1 MATVDESSNATRSG
15 LLTALEPGMVIPF
28 GGRHWVRVDDEL
40 ARAFRPGDRLL
51 VLQTDGTL
59 IHVKSA
65 VAASVEGSVARA
77 HGAFEVMRDIG
88 QDKVSDFYRMFAD
101 RLRDDTIFG
110 RIARANEIDVTEAR
124 AKGRAVGRLAV
135 DDKMRTSMI
144 DGLEL
149 WRTMDSVV
157 GTSLE
162 CVDHGAWN
170 VDVVRAPLGVVA
182 FVFEGRPN
190 VFADA
195 TGVLRGGN
203 STVMRIGSDA
213 LGTARAIMELAVRPS
228 LVDAGLPVGA
238 VELID
243 EPDRSGGHA
252 LFSDSRVSLAV
263 ARGSGPAVAQLGAV
277 ARQSGVPVSLHGT
290 GGAWMIVCGNAPEG
304 RVRDCVSASLDRKV
318 CNTVN
323 VIVLVGDVVRT
334 LREALEGVVD
344 AARRRD
350 VRAKVHLLGESARNQ
365 MTTVPDEVDVVVGEV
380 SESAIEWEW
389 DDTPEVSIM
398 VVGSVDEA
406 IDLFNEHSPRFIV
419 SALTGEGAES
429 RAIVDRCDA
438 PFVGDGFTRWVD
450 GQYALRRPELGL
462 SNWEGG
468 RLFARGGILSGDGV
482 YSVRYRASTPDA
494 TQRR

>member
-1 MATVDESSNATRSG
+1 MTKESESVGATPTGV
-15 LLTALEPGMVIPF
+15 LTALEAGMVIPF
-28 GGRHWVRVDDEL
+28 GGRHWVRVDEGL

-59 IHVKSA
+59 IHVTAA
-65 VAASVEGSVARA
+65 VAACVEESVTRAREA
-77 HGAFEVMRDIG
+77 FGAMRHID
-88 QDKVSDFYRMFAD
+88 QSKVTDFYRLFAE
-101 RLRDDTIFG
+101 RLRDESVFA
-110 RIARANEIDVTEAR
+110 RIARANEADVSEAR
-124 AKGRAVGRLAV
+124 SKGRAVGRLMI
-135 DDKMRTSMI
+135 DEKMRQSMI
-144 DGLEL
+144 EGLEL
-149 WRTMDSVV
+149 WRHTDSVV
-157 GTSLE
+157 GASLE
-162 CVDHGAWN
+162 HVDHSGWY

-228 LVDAGLPVGA
+228 LADAGLPSGA

-243 EPDRSGGHA
+243 EADRSGGHA

-290 GGAWMIVCGNAPEG
+290 GGAWMIVCADAPDG
-304 RVRDCVSASLDRKV
+304 RVRDCVSASLDKKV

-323 VIVLVGDVVRT
+323 VIVLVGHEDRI
-334 LREALEGVVD
+334 LREVLGGVIE
-344 AARRRD
+344 AARGRD
-350 VRAKVHLLGESARNQ
+350 APATVHLLGDSARSKISL
-365 MTTVPDEVDVVVGEV
+365 VPGEVDVRPGEIV
-380 SESAIEWEW
+380 ESSTEWEW
-389 DDTPEVSIM
+389 DDSPEVSIVM
-398 VVGSVDEA
+398 VDEVDEA
-406 IDLFNEHSPRFIV
+406 IDLFNDYSPRFIV
-419 SALTGEGAES
+419 SALTGSEAKR

-462 SNWEGG
+462 SNWQEG
-468 RLFARGGILSGDGV
+468 RLFARGGILSGDAV
-482 YSVRYRASTPDA
+482 YSVRYHASTPDA

>member
-1 MATVDESSNATRSG
+1 MAGGSTGATSTG
-15 LLTALEPGMVIPF
+15 ALTSLEPGMVIPF
-28 GGRHWVRVDDEL
+28 GGRHWVRVDEDL

-59 IHVKSA
+59 IHVTAA
-65 VAASVEGSVARA
+65 VAACVDGSVARA
-77 HGAFEVMRDIG
+77 QKAFEVMRDLD
-88 QDKVSDFYRMFAD
+88 QNKVTDFYRVFAD
-101 RLRDDTIFG
+101 RLRDEEIFG
-110 RIARANEIDVTEAR
+110 RIARANEVDVSEAR
-124 AKGRAVGRLAV
+124 AKGRAVGRLV
-135 DDKMRTSMI
+135 IDEKMRASMV
-144 DGLEL
+144 DGLDL
-149 WRTMDSVV
+149 WRRMDSVV
-157 GTSLE
+157 GASLE
-162 CVDHGAWN
+162 RVDHGNWN

-213 LGTARAIMELAVRPS
+213 LGTARAIMDWAVRPS
-228 LVDAGLPVGA
+228 LVESGLPDGA

-252 LFSDSRVSLAV
+252 LFSDARVSLAV

-290 GGAWMIVCGNAPEG
+290 GGAWMIVRGDAPEG
-304 RVRDCVSASLDRKV
+304 RVRECVSASLDRKV

-323 VIVLVGDVVRT
+323 VIVHAGDADRT
-334 LREALEGVVD
+334 LRETLEGVGD
-344 AARRRD
+344 AARRRK
-350 VRAKVHLLGESARNQ
+350 VRARVHLLGDSARSKRSW
-365 MTTVPDEVDVVVGEV
+365 VPGDIDVTEGEV
-380 SESAIEWEW
+380 SESGIEWEW
-389 DDTPEVSIM
+389 DDSPEVSII
-398 VVGSVDEA
+398 VVDDVERA
-406 IDLFNEHSPRFIV
+406 IELFNEHSPRFIV
-419 SALTGEGAES
+419 SALTGSEADTRS
-429 RAIVDRCDA
+429 IVDRCDA

-462 SNWEGG
+462 SNWEEG

-482 YSVRYRASTPDA
+482 FSVRYRASTPDP

>member
-1 MATVDESSNATRSG
+1 MVTDDESSNGTRTGELSS
-15 LLTALEPGMVIPF
+15 LEPGMVIPF
-28 GGRHWVRVDDEL
+28 GGRHWVRVDEDL
-40 ARAFRPGDRLL
+40 ARVFRPGDRLL

-59 IHVKSA
+59 IHVTSA

-77 HGAFEVMRDIG
+77 RKAFEVMRNLD
-88 QDKVSDFYRMFAD
+88 QDRVSDFYRLFAD
-101 RLRDDTIFG
+101 RLRDDAIFG
-110 RIARANEIDVTEAR
+110 RIARANEIDVTDAR
-124 AKGRAVGRLAV
+124 GRGRAVGRLV
-135 DDKMRTSMI
+135 IDDKMRASMI
-144 DGLEL
+144 DGLEI
-149 WRTMDSVV
+149 WRGMHSVV
-157 GTSLE
+157 GASLE
-162 CVDHGAWN
+162 RVDHGAWN

-213 LGTARAIMELAVRPS
+213 LGTARAIMESAVRPS
-228 LVDAGLPVGA
+228 LVDAGLPAGA

-252 LFSDSRVSLAV
+252 LFSDPRVSLAV

-290 GGAWMIVCGNAPEG
+290 GGAWMIVRADAPEG

-323 VIVLVGDVVRT
+323 VIVLVGDVDRT
-334 LREALEGVVD
+334 LRESLEGIVD

-350 VRAKVHLLGESARNQ
+350 VRATVHLLGDSARAQ
-365 MTTVPDEVDVVVGEV
+365 MSSVPETVDVLEGEV
-380 SESAIEWEW
+380 SDSAIEWEW
-389 DDTPEVSIM
+389 DDAPEVSIL
-398 VVGSVDEA
+398 VVDDVDEA

-419 SALTGEGAES
+419 SALTGDEAAT

-438 PFVGDGFTRWVD
+438 PFAGDGFTRWVD

-462 SNWEGG
+462 SNWEEG

-482 YSVRYRASTPDA
+482 YSVRYHASTPDA